1 MNGTHDG
8 LAPVSRFF
16 MIAAAVM
23 IVLAGVKAASVI
35 IVPLLLAIFIAII
48 TQPLVTWFHR
58 RGLPKALAIVAVF
71 ILISV
76 FGFFL
81 SMLIVQSVNE
91 FLVSFPGYRESM
103 TEQFQW
109 LATVLAGLNINI
121 SLDVLQSQ
129 IDSSRLVSLMVNM
142 LSGVGGMMT
151 NSFLVVLLVVFILAE
166 AATMPRKVSIA
177 FDKAESQ
184 LQSVTSL
191 LVAVNKY

>member
-1 MNGTHDG
+1 MAVNRSHHELG
-8 LAPVSRFF
+8 PVSRIFLV
-16 MIAAAVM
+16 AAAVV
-23 IVLAGVKAASVI
+23 IVLAGIKAASI
-35 IVPLLLAIFIAII
+35 IVVPLFLAIFIAII
-48 TQPLVTWFHR
+48 MQPMLTWFSR
-58 RGLPKALAIVAVF
+58 RGLPNILAIVAVF
-71 ILISV
+71 VVISV

-91 FLVSFPGYRESM
+91 FLDSFPGYRESM

-151 NSFLVVLLVVFILAE
+151 N
-166 AATMPRKVSIA
+166 
-177 FDKAESQ
+177 
-184 LQSVTSL
+184 
-191 LVAVNKY
+191 